1 MAAPRPRPRPAP
13 TPGDATTAPASPGAK
28 DHDLAPRASFPLTP
42 DRSRINV
49 AKLQDKSKDQLRAL
63 LSDPEL
69 PAQLGL
75 AVGPLP
81 AASLA
86 AVDGFPPELCGV
98 IFDAI
103 NMIVRAKYATL
114 GERAQRLGIP
124 DNLKADGAIKAAKVI
139 DKYAPNS
146 LGKYA
151 LEADLGLWIVAVL
164 AANLAIIRAPQAAPV
179 APAARQEQPAPQ
191 ETQEQTDL
199 QQFPRSVKM

>member
-1 MAAPRPRPRPAP
+1 MATAKTNGRATAAPGEPAP
-13 TPGDATTAPASPGAK
+13 AK

-42 DRSRINV
+42 DKSRINV
-49 AKLQDKSKDQLRAL
+49 AKLQDKSKEQLRQL

-75 AVGPLP
+75 STGALP
-81 AASLA
+81 AALA
-86 AVDGFPPELCGV
+86 SAGGDGFPPELCGV

-103 NMIVRAKYATL
+103 NMVVRAKYAAL

-124 DNLKADGAIKAAKVI
+124 DNLKADGAAKAAKVI

-151 LEADLGLWIVAVL
+151 LEADLGLWVVAVL
-164 AANLAIIRAPQAAPV
+164 AANLAIIRAPQTAAPV
-179 APAARQEQPAPQ
+179 APQRQAEPAPQ
-191 ETQEQTDL
+191 EPQEQP
-199 QQFPRSVKM
+199 QSQFPRSVNL